1 MIGRGTGVTA
11 AVCLLGCVA
20 CSRSGTTERFAQN
33 GIVVSR
39 VVAAAPVAAGTPS
52 EAAVAVYLTIANEG
66 DAPDTLVAVESPA
79 AARARVH
86 GEMPSGGMTMM
97 MPVAAVPVAGHEV
110 VRLAPGGL
118 HVMLEG
124 LARRVA
130 AGDTIPLVLVLRRA
144 GRLRVRALVVRY
156 ADLQQALGVASAAP
170 VQVPSLRL
178 ARSDGGVFD
187 LADERGKVIVVFFG
201 YTHCP
206 DLCPLT
212 LADFAWARRRLGAR
226 ADRVRFVFV
235 TVDPGRDSPA
245 AAMAYARQFDSSFLG
260 LSGDSAALARVEQAF
275 HVASWVTRDSVGNVL
290 VAHSASVFVVGRD
303 GALARVIPHSEVS
316 VDEIT
321 AAVTD
326 ALGA

>member
-11 AVCLLGCVA
+11 AVCLLGLVG

-39 VVAAAPVAAGTPS
+39 VFAAAPVAAGTPS

-79 AARARVH
+79 AARAQVH
-86 GEMPSGGMTMM
+86 GEMPNGGMTMM

-110 VRLAPGGL
+110 VRLAP
-118 HVMLEG
+118 
-124 LARRVA
+124 